1 MTPDPDRQA
10 AILNSILEKLNSWE
24 KQREVGFNEV
34 SWCFTPSQPVRLY
47 QGDFNEEEKIN
58 S

>member
-34 SWCFTPSQPVRLY
+34 SKLVFYAQSTGTVISGR
-47 QGDFNEEEKIN
+47 F
-58 S
+58 